1 MTQPDFADSGA
12 YDAGYVEEDWEYEGQ
27 GSYEQRQQ
35 DRHQRVQQR
44 QPQLHQQHLAPP
56 QAVGGHGT
64 QHRSPPAKRMADQG
78 LLGGDR
84 PAQMPRGVDGRGAGR
99 QQQGRDAG
107 GWSNSGGHYAQPLL
121 PPVHSAATDSPQYG
135 MQQPPQLG
143 RGRGSSGT

>member
-1 MTQPDFADSGA
+1 
-12 YDAGYVEEDWEYEGQ
+12 
-27 GSYEQRQQ
+27 
-35 DRHQRVQQR
+35 
-44 QPQLHQQHLAPP
+44 
-56 QAVGGHGT
+56 
-64 QHRSPPAKRMADQG
+64 MADQG

-143 RGRGSSGT
+143 REAVAECHGEALGGRQAGAGDAETTAVSPK